1 MWSVVA
7 GWGGGDGRRG
17 KENSYSTKVV
27 LHSGRAVVSI
37 ESSSGRFQ
45 RFLVPHG
52 AGGLT
57 LVPQLGKGFLLST
70 CFPLQPLRTGKSSRE
85 VPLPLQ
91 EAGQDLRRPQRRP
104 WANSTAGIWSEETFL
119 RPVL

>member
-1 MWSVVA
+1 MA
-7 GWGGGDGRRG
+7 GGERKILTPLRWFSTLDGQLFQLKAPLGDFRD
-17 KENSYSTKVV
+17 SW
-27 LHSGRAVVSI
+27 
-37 ESSSGRFQ
+37 
-45 RFLVPHG
+45 VPQG